1 MQPITGVSY
10 HRQGGC
16 TGVQPNAVYLGI
28 AASESWRLEGLL
40 LTGAEGTRS
49 DPNLYPQI
57 GIES

>member
-16 TGVQPNAVYLGI
+16 TGVQPNAVYLGNVDT
-28 AASESWRLEGLL
+28 ESRRLGGLL

-49 DPNLYPQI
+49 DP
-57 GIES
+57 